1 MMGQWRS
8 DETGLDFA
16 SHLAQSGGMSETQAL
31 HFQPAPIEVT
41 HRAVVRLALPMT
53 LAHLSTPLLGFV
65 DAAVIGRLGQAHL
78 LGAIAA
84 AAVVFDFIFWGFGFL
99 RMGTASLTAQSIGRG
114 DVVEGHAVLLRAL
127 IVSLVL
133 GLTLI
138 LLQVPIAAI
147 GFGLL
152 KASAQVTDAARSY
165 YDIRIW
171 SAPFALANY
180 ALLGAFIGRGRTGV
194 ALGLEILINVS
205 NMIFNVALVYGLSM
219 GVRGSAL
226 GTLCAEILGVI
237 GGLTALSNIDR
248 LWFSVEPAVLK
259 NRVRLVEM
267 VSINRDLIVRT
278 AALLFSYTFFTSQG
292 ARHGDVLLA
301 ANAVL
306 MNLYLIG
313 AYFLDG
319 FATAAQLLC
328 GQALGAGD
336 GMRFRQAV
344 RLTMIWCLGFS
355 AFLSVI
361 ALLGA
366 PAFIDFV
373 STNEAVREAAWMYM
387 PYAALACFLGA
398 PAFAFDGVFI
408 GAAWTCDMRNL
419 MLASLA
425 LYLATFWALSVS
437 GLGNEGLWLSF
448 LLFLTA
454 RGASQFWRYS
464 HLVYAAFPAAKLP
477 TNKPSASW

>member
-1 MMGQWRS
+1 
-8 DETGLDFA
+8 
-16 SHLAQSGGMSETQAL
+16 
-31 HFQPAPIEVT
+31 VT
-41 HRAVVRLALPMT
+41 HSAIVRLALPMT

-78 LGAIAA
+78 LGAVAA

-99 RMGTASLTAQSIGRG
+99 RMGTASLTAQSIGRN
-114 DVVEGHAVLLRAL
+114 DVAEGRAVLLRAL
-127 IVSLVL
+127 ITAAAL
-133 GLTLI
+133 GLILI
-138 LLQVPIAAI
+138 VLQVPIALM

-152 KASAQVTDAARSY
+152 KASTPVTEAARSY

-180 ALLGAFIGRGRTGV
+180 ALLGAFIGRGKTAI
-194 ALGLEILINVS
+194 ALVLEVLLNLS

-226 GTLCAEILGVI
+226 GTLCAEILGAI
-237 GGLTALSNIDR
+237 GGLLLLSHIDR
-248 LWFSVEPAVLK
+248 SWFSIETAVLK
-259 NRVRLVEM
+259 NRARLMQM
-267 VSINRDLIVRT
+267 VSINRDLIIRT
-278 AALLFSYTFFTSQG
+278 AALLFSYAFFTAQG

-319 FATAAQLLC
+319 FATAAQQLC

-336 GMRFRQAV
+336 GMRFRQTV
-344 RLTMIWCLGFS
+344 RLTVIWCLGFS
-355 AFLSVI
+355 ACLSVI
-361 ALLGA
+361 ALIGA

-373 STNEAVREAAWMYM
+373 STNDAVREAAWSYV

-408 GAAWTCDMRNL
+408 GAAWTGDMRNM

-425 LYLATFWALSVS
+425 FYLAIFWGLS
-437 GLGNEGLWLSF
+437 GLGNAGLWLSF
-448 LLFLTA
+448 LLFLMA
-454 RGASQFWRYS
+454 RGAGQFWRYRY
-464 HLVYAAFPAAKLP
+464 LVKAAFPAAKSRPDLRRADQP
-477 TNKPSASW
+477 KA

>member
-1 MMGQWRS
+1 
-8 DETGLDFA
+8 
-16 SHLAQSGGMSETQAL
+16 MSETEAV
-31 HFQPAPIEVT
+31 HSKSEVT
-41 HRAVVRLALPMT
+41 HAAIVRLALPMT

-65 DAAVIGRLGQAHL
+65 DATVIGRLGQAHL

-114 DVVEGHAVLLRAL
+114 DAVEGRAALLRAL
-127 IVSLVL
+127 ILATTL
-133 GLTLI
+133 GLALI
-138 LLQVPIAAI
+138 VLQVPIAWI

-152 KASAQVTDAARSY
+152 KASAPVTEAARSY

-171 SAPFALANY
+171 SAPFTLANY
-180 ALLGAFIGRGRTGV
+180 ALLGAFVGHGRTGL
-194 ALGLEILINVS
+194 ALALEVLVNLS
-205 NMIFNVALVYGLSM
+205 NMAFNIALVYGLSM

-226 GTLCAEILGVI
+226 GTLCAEILAVA
-237 GGLTALSNIDR
+237 GGLLMLWRLDR
-248 LWFSVEPAVLK
+248 SWFSVEAAVLK
-259 NRVRLVEM
+259 SRARLVEM
-267 VSINRDLIVRT
+267 LSINRDLVIRT
-278 AALLFSYTFFTSQG
+278 AALLFSYAFFTAQG

-328 GQALGAGD
+328 GQAFGAAD
-336 GMRFRQAV
+336 GVRFRQAV
-344 RLTMIWCLGFS
+344 RLTMTWCLGFS
-355 AFLSVI
+355 ACLSAV
-361 ALLGA
+361 ALAGA

-373 STNEAVREAAWMYM
+373 STNGAVREAAWLYV

-398 PAFAFDGVFI
+398 PAFEFDGVFI
-408 GAAWTCDMRNL
+408 GAAWTRDMRNM

-425 LYLATFWALSVS
+425 FYIAIFWALS
-437 GLGNEGLWLSF
+437 GLGNAGLWLSF
-448 LLFLTA
+448 LLFLMA
-454 RGASQFWRYS
+454 RGAGQFWRYG
-464 HLVYAAFPAAKLP
+464 HLVQAAFPAGKSLA
-477 TNKPSASW
+477 